1 MLDHLVANSHAFCQT
16 DLVLMNGEG
25 YTAEWLGV
33 VNPKE
38 VHINIQDDRNHL

>member
-1 MLDHLVANSHAFCQT
+1 MLMSSVRPSGSHAFCQT

-25 YTAEWLGV
+25 YTAEGSGV

-38 VHINIQDDRNHL
+38 VHINL